1 MSKKE
6 RWGHPY
12 VDTRDWTVYNERLVK
27 RGEFYLS
34 LEFIAYW
41 DTHLARMNAGKRGH
55 PFQYPDLFMQW
66 MACIHLFLQM
76 PYRQME
82 GFTRNLSLFIPSLRS
97 ADYTTLFRRI
107 KELDL
112 SLNVNPRILSHDVIV
127 AVDSTGIKVTNRGE
141 WMREKWRIRRGWIK
155 VHAMIDI
162 ETDQILGLE
171 VTDESVQDDLL
182 FTPLLDQ
189 ASEKCGNAHPIR
201 QVLGDGGYDRF
212 HVFNTMEKRGI
223 KSGVKTRENA
233 ATRSTGS
240 PYRAECVR
248 QRVKSGGYR
257 EWADN
262 AGYGMRWKVEGVFSA
277 VKRIFGE
284 SVTASSREG
293 MMREV
298 MMKFNCYN
306 MLVSM
311 TV

>member
-6 RWGHPY
+6 RWEHPH

-34 LEFIAYW
+34 LEFIDHW

-55 PFQYPDLFMQW
+55 PFQYPALFIQW
-66 MACIHLFLQM
+66 MAWIHMFLQM

-82 GFTRNLSLFIPSLRS
+82 GFTTNLSLIIPGLRS

-112 SLNVNPRILSHDVIV
+112 SLNVNPQILSHDVIV

-141 WMREKWRIRRGWIK
+141 WMREKWRVRRGWIK

-171 VTDESVQDDLL
+171 VTDESVQDDPV

-189 ASEKCGNAHPIR
+189 ALENCGNAHPIR
-201 QVLGDGGYDRF
+201 QVLGDGGYDRI
-212 HVFNTMEKRGI
+212 HVFNTIEKRGI
-223 KSGVKTRENA
+223 KSGIKTRMNA

-248 QRVKSGGYR
+248 ERVKSGGYR

-262 AGYGMRWKVEGVFSA
+262 TGYGMRWKVEAVLSA
-277 VKRIFGE
+277 GKRIFGE
-284 SVTASSREG
+284 SVTASSPEG
-293 MMREV
+293 MMREA